1 MTIGDVD
8 ELHFITLMEIVPS
21 IMQHGILSHNQARRL
36 KVPRI
41 SDPLVQA
48 RRANKVI
55 PNAGR
60 LHDYANLY
68 FHARNPMMCAIQAR
82 REELAVLRIRKDVLN
97 LTGVIIADGNAAS
110 NYTRFFPSPDGLR
123 ALDRD
128 LVFARDWRASDQIT
142 YWKRK
147 RARCAEVLV
156 PNAVDVGLIFGAFVC
171 SDAAAAKLTGVAG
184 GLAVTVES
192 DIFTI

>member
-1 MTIGDVD
+1 MTLDDLD
-8 ELHFITLMEIVPS
+8 ELHYITLIESVPS
-21 IMQHGILSHNQARRL
+21 IMKHGILSHNQARRL
-36 KVPRI
+36 EAPRI
-41 SDPLVQA
+41 SNPLVQA

-110 NYTRFFPSPDGLR
+110 DYTRFFPSPDGLR
-123 ALDRD
+123 ALDRE

-142 YWKRK
+142 YWQRK
-147 RARCAEVLV
+147 RTRCAEVLV
-156 PNAVDVGLIFGAFVC
+156 PKAVDAGLIFGAFVC
-171 SDAAAAKLTGVAG
+171 SGAAAARLRDVAG
-184 GLAVTVES
+184 SLAVTVES